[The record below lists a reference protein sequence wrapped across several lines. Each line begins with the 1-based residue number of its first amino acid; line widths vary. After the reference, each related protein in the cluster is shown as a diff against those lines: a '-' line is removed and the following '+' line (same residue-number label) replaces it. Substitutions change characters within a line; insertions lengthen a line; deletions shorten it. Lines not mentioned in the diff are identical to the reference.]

1 MPRRTTGNLIL
12 CIAGHSALANSEG
25 EKKNEERKEEK
36 KCRKKRW
43 KQKSL
48 RPAQAA
54 RVFVAAIVPL
64 LSAAPAGVKDG
75 RGQQC
80 TAEFSRAISP
90 QAKGERTAA
99 SLLAKQP

>member
-1 MPRRTTGNLIL
+1 MRNFLLFISGNHLI
-12 CIAGHSALANSEG
+12 ALSDG
-25 EKKNEERKEEK
+25 GKKNKERKEEK

-64 LSAAPAGVKDG
+64 LSAAPAGVEDG

-80 TAEFSRAISP
+80 TTELPTSGF
-90 QAKGERTAA
+90 AA
-99 SLLAKQP
+99 